1 MKKLSILLISAF
13 ASLFFYQC
21 QPDEIILTPKKD
33 QEIIVISE
41 NISSDVTWTS
51 GNTYVL
57 ESMIAVT
64 DNATLTIEPCVVV
77 KADNGTTG
85 LIVSQGAKI
94 DAQGTAT
101 CPIIFTSIEDSIEPG
116 TVLSPNLT
124 EEDHGLWSGI
134 FILGNAPASTGLP
147 SNIIS
152 LLPEYGEFAYGG
164 DNPED
169 NSGTLAYVS
178 IRHTGY
184 ETAPFETPSGLNLGG
199 VGTGTTIDKV
209 EVFACTDDGFLIYGG
224 TVNVTNVVASG
235 FRDDGLDCDVGFA
248 GIVDNL
254 IGIGGNDNNYALELS
269 GGDGPENPSFTIQ
282 NASFKGSQVGEG
294 YIDFR
299 ANVNCTVENAYFFGF
314 DANAQVSLDKDEDA
328 SNWLAELVD
337 VSNVEFNTSHLSS
350 GNTTIETIFVDAGDN
365 GNDAFTIRLPD
376 ASIVTSPTVGA
387 DKSVF
392 LDWTVAG
399 QTGALDDF

>member
-282 NASFKGSQVGEG
+282 NASFKGSQVVKGTS
-294 YIDFR
+294 I
-299 ANVNCTVENAYFFGF
+299 FG
-314 DANAQVSLDKDEDA
+314 
-328 SNWLAELVD
+328 
-337 VSNVEFNTSHLSS
+337 
-350 GNTTIETIFVDAGDN
+350 
-365 GNDAFTIRLPD
+365 RM
-376 ASIVTSPTVGA
+376 
-387 DKSVF
+387 
-392 LDWTVAG
+392 
-399 QTGALDDF
+399 